1 MERLQ
6 DVCPRAAEATASV
19 SSAAAKQPATPSLQD
34 LVGVPGLGAL
44 IMEAVPLADRV
55 RMRGL
60 GHAFKASVD
69 ASLQA
74 LQRIGPDDL
83 FALDK
88 RGRLEGGPLMWL
100 AAKCPNLQVFEAQRA
115 SGLAVSEG
123 TLLAQHWWKLP
134 VADAVVT
141 HLATHC
147 RRIHTLSLLGCK
159 GVSDAGLRAVAANC
173 GGLTH
178 LEVSSCLLGFYDCD
192 LITDASVSA
201 IAAGCQ
207 QLEHLDVGGN
217 KSVSDASMMA
227 VATHCPRLQ
236 HLNIRRTCVSD
247 AGVSAIARGCV
258 GLRTLDVRGCR
269 GVGDAGVAAVAED
282 CPLLENLKYYWS
294 GVGDR
299 GIAAVMFNCMQLK
312 KLDLTPEISDAAIR
326 LAPASCRE
334 LHSLTIDSNKFT
346 DASVS
351 ALAARCSALRHLHF
365 GDVARSDACVTAFAA
380 SCPLLEELRIF
391 ISDRVTD
398 ASVLAVAH
406 NCPQLHT
413 LYLSGCRGT
422 VTDAGLVELVRRCPR
437 LCKLKLSKI
446 YAGNRTFLA
455 IAQHCPGLR
464 SLDMSGHPFR
474 VRDEVVPTPYERMRL
489 REWEDV
495 CVKDDGLAAV
505 LQNCLQ
511 LEVLNLVGWDRLTDA
526 GITMVGDS
534 CRRLRKLDVSELCGG
549 FTDQGLAAMAPNLGA
564 LEVLRASSCDAV
576 TDVSLVALARHCP
589 RLKDADVSFCEVGDE
604 GITALVRHCALVKLR
619 AAGCT
624 RVSDV
629 GMAAISE
636 RCGQLVGLSIS
647 RCGGV
652 SNTGI
657 MAVVSRCSA
666 LRSIDIDKRCMTE
679 RDVQAVRDAW
689 PNLDIDFV

>member
-1 MERLQ
+1 MMESSQ
-6 DVCPRAAEATASV
+6 DVRQPPADVRACASVTAATAR
-19 SSAAAKQPATPSLQD
+19 QRLPLTLQEV
-34 LVGVPGLGAL
+34 VGVPGLGAL

-60 GHAFKASVD
+60 CHAFKASVD

-83 FALDK
+83 FVLDK
-88 RGRLEGGPLMWL
+88 RGRFEGGPLMWL

-159 GVSDAGLRAVAANC
+159 GVTDAGLRAVAASC
-173 GGLTH
+173 GGELRY
-178 LEVSSCLLGFYDCD
+178 LDVSGCD
-192 LITDASVSA
+192 LVTDASVSA

-207 QLEHLDVGGN
+207 QLEHLNVGGDE
-217 KSVSDASMMA
+217 SISDASMMA
-227 VATHCPRLQ
+227 VAAHCPRLQ

-258 GLRTLDVRGCR
+258 GLRTLDVRGCE
-269 GVGDAGVAAVAED
+269 GVGDDSVAAVAED
-282 CPLLENLKYYWS
+282 CPLLENLEYYGS

-312 KLDLTPEISDAAIR
+312 KLDLTPGISDAAIR
-326 LAPASCRE
+326 LGPDSCRE
-334 LHSLTIDSNKFT
+334 LHSLTMDSDKFT
-346 DASVS
+346 DAILS
-351 ALAARCSALRHLHF
+351 AFAVRCSALRHLRF
-365 GDVARSDACVTAFAA
+365 DDVGPSDAGVTAFAA
-380 SCPLLEELRIF
+380 SCPLLEELHIVYADF
-391 ISDRVTD
+391 VTD
-398 ASVLAVAH
+398 VGVLAVAH

-413 LYLSGCRGT
+413 LHLSIGGGRGT
-422 VTDAGLVELVRRCPR
+422 VTDASLVELVRQCPC
-437 LCKLKLSKI
+437 LWDLKLSSS

-464 SLDMSGHPFR
+464 SLDMSGFPVSVENER
-474 VRDEVVPTPYERMRL
+474 VPTPYDRMQL
-489 REWEDV
+489 REWENV

-511 LEVLNLVGWDRLTDA
+511 LEVLRLRGWDRLTDA
-526 GITMVGDS
+526 GLTMVGDS
-534 CRRLRKLDVSELCGG
+534 CRRLRKLDVSGLRGG

-589 RLKDADVSFCEVGDE
+589 RLKDVDVSFCEVGDE
-604 GITALVRHCALVKLR
+604 GITALVRHCALVTLR
-619 AAGCT
+619 ARCT

-629 GMAAISE
+629 TMAAISE
-636 RCGQLVGLSIS
+636 RCGQLVEL
-647 RCGGV
+647 
-652 SNTGI
+652 
-657 MAVVSRCSA
+657 
-666 LRSIDIDKRCMTE
+666 DHDFE
-679 RDVQAVRDAW
+679 
-689 PNLDIDFV
+689 NLQW